1 MVEAED
7 DIINCFKVFDTD
19 KSGKCDTDE
28 LIHALTTLGEMSK
41 NDAEQLVEDAGGSG
55 KSSFD
60 YSKFVKKMNK
70 KAKGGSEDEQRERDE
85 RERERERESVLQL
98 PLLNESSP

>member
-1 MVEAED
+1 MVEADD

-19 KSGKCDTDE
+19 KSGKCDSDE

-41 NDAEQLVEDAGGSG
+41 TDAKQLVEDAGG

-70 KAKGGSEDEQRERDE
+70 KAKGGGD
-85 RERERERESVLQL
+85 
-98 PLLNESSP
+98 

>member
-1 MVEAED
+1 MADAED
-7 DIINCFKVFDTD
+7 EIINCFKVFDTD
-19 KSGKCDTDE
+19 KSGKCDSDE

-41 NDAEQLVEDAGGSG
+41 VNAEQLVEDAGG

-70 KAKGGSEDEQRERDE
+70 KANGGGD
-85 RERERERESVLQL
+85 
-98 PLLNESSP
+98 